1 MKKLFFVCAAILLAL
16 SLSRFSLA
24 QAEEEGILHAK
35 KIKTSLGFEY
45 FSRKI
50 AWDVTQTSN
59 LKSLF
64 FTINLEIEFPKEL
77 SSNTIFGYSFSNYKD
92 LTFRGL
98 PFSLKI
104 GEETGALGGFI
115 IGEEIRKGLIAS
127 EKLKIDGL
135 GQIIGFFGLKKEWK
149 LKTELAVPGTAEGSA
164 NWWRASLGP
173 VFTYRGSTSF
183 FPYLSLNLNTLW
195 GTFKMQEAVGELQGT
210 ERQKMYSKSFI
221 CIALGTNYEL
231 TPALI
236 LKGEVSLLPYNGGS
250 DLGLIIKAM
259 YSF

>member
-1 MKKLFFVCAAILLAL
+1 M
-16 SLSRFSLA
+16 
-24 QAEEEGILHAK
+24 LHAK
-35 KIKTSLGFEY
+35 KIKTSLGIEY

-50 AWDVTQTSN
+50 GWDVTYSSN
-59 LKSLF
+59 LRSLF
-64 FTINLEIEFPKEL
+64 FTFNLEIEFPKEL

-104 GEETGALGGFI
+104 GEETGTVRGFI

-127 EKLKIDGL
+127 EKLKIEGL
-135 GQIIGFFGLKKEWK
+135 GQIIGFLGLKKEWK
-149 LKTELAVPGTAEGSA
+149 IQDLAVPGTAEGNA

-183 FPYLSLNLNTLW
+183 LPYLYLNLNTLW
-195 GTFKMQEAVGELQGT
+195 GTFKMQEEIGELQAT
-210 ERQKMYSKSFI
+210 EEQKMYSKSFFS
-221 CIALGTNYEL
+221 IAAGFNYEL
-231 TPALI
+231 TAAFI
-236 LKGEVSLLPYNGGS
+236 LKGEVSFLPYNGGS
-250 DLGLIIKAM
+250 DLGLMIKAM

>member
-1 MKKLFFVCAAILLAL
+1 LKKLFFLCATILLTL

-24 QAEEEGILHAK
+24 QAEEEGMLHAQ
-35 KIKTSLGFEY
+35 KIKTSVGFEY

-50 AWDVTQTSN
+50 GWDVTYSSN
-59 LKSLF
+59 LRSLF

-104 GEETGALGGFI
+104 GEETGTVGGFI

-135 GQIIGFFGLKKEWK
+135 GQILGFLGLKKEWK
-149 LKTELAVPGTAEGSA
+149 IQDLAVPGTAEGKA
-164 NWWRASLGP
+164 YWWRVSLGP
-173 VFTYRGSTSF
+173 VFTYRGSTKF
-183 FPYLSLNLNTLW
+183 LPYLYLNLNTLW
-195 GTFKMQEAVGELQGT
+195 GTFKMQEAVGELQET
-210 ERQKMYSKSFI
+210 EKQKMYSKSFF
-221 CIALGTNYEL
+221 CIAAGFNYEL
-231 TPALI
+231 TPAFI

-250 DLGLIIKAM
+250 DLGLMIKAM

>member
-1 MKKLFFVCAAILLAL
+1 MILLTL

-24 QAEEEGILHAK
+24 QAEEEGMLHAQ
-35 KIKTSLGFEY
+35 KINTSVAFEY

-50 AWDVTQTSN
+50 GWDVTHSSN
-59 LKSLF
+59 LRSLF

-104 GEETGALGGFI
+104 GEETGTVRGFI

-135 GQIIGFFGLKKEWK
+135 GQILGFLGLKKEWQIQG
-149 LKTELAVPGTAEGSA
+149 LAVPGTAEGHA
-164 NWWRASLGP
+164 NWWRVSLGP

-183 FPYLSLNLNTLW
+183 FPYLYLNLNTLW
-195 GTFKMQEAVGELQGT
+195 GTFNMQETVGELQAT
-210 ERQKMYSKSFI
+210 EKQKMYSKSFFS
-221 CIALGTNYEL
+221 IAAGFNYEL

-236 LKGEVSLLPYNGGS
+236 LKGEVSLLPYKGGAEYKGGADS
-250 DLGLIIKAM
+250 GLMIKAM